1 MSKRRTNGD
10 GMIRKL
16 SCGTWE
22 GRIVVGHNQNGSSIF
37 RYVYAKTQKELKQ
50 KLKKQLDDFKN
61 VNLTEDSNMLLS
73 DWLDIWLEKYMKNT
87 LRANTYRSY
96 NLYVKSYINPYIG
109 ERKISSITAKDVQDL
124 YSFLKTEGSIKHKG
138 QGLSDSTIKRIHN
151 VLHKALKMAVENNM
165 LPHNPSDG
173 IRLKKPVSSEMKV
186 LNDEEIQIFIKEVK
200 KDEYWRDFFCIE
212 LATGLRLGEICGL
225 KWEDYDES
233 DGKISVIRTVYY
245 ESGKISV
252 GEPKTEQGK
261 RQIILPKAAQE
272 ILQNR
277 KKISEWIFPYYDK
290 TEEPMHPSSAYR
302 RLKQI
307 LKSAN
312 LPDIRFH
319 DLRHTFATH
328 ALANG
333 VDVKTL
339 SEILGHSKTSFTLDT
354 YTHITDDMKKR
365 ASQLVENIMTDAI
378 GKEILLCQ
386 NEKKAADF

>member
-50 KLKKQLDDFKN
+50 KLKKQLEDFKN

-124 YSFLKTEGSIKHKG
+124 YRFLKTEGSIKHKDK
-138 QGLSDSTIKRIHN
+138 GLSDSTIKRIHN

-233 DGKISVIRTVYY
+233 DGKLWVIRTVYY
-245 ESGKISV
+245 ESGKLSV

-272 ILQNR
+272 ILQSRN
-277 KKISEWIFPYYDK
+277 KISEWIFPYYDK

-307 LKSAN
+307 LKSAD

-386 NEKKAADF
+386 NEKTAADF